1 MARVEVDQQAVN
13 VTLARWERPFAGGRT
28 RIVVPRSAVRAS
40 ERVDRPTRWA
50 ATPGG
55 RAGLL
60 ITGVLKLGRWG
71 IGTRT
76 SRFVS
81 VRRWVPALR
90 LTVDDAT
97 AEQLGYDEL
106 LISTPD
112 VDRITAALAPLR

>member
-1 MARVEVDQQAVN
+1 MAAVQVDQQAVN
-13 VTLARWERPFAGGRT
+13 VTLSRWERPFAGGRT

-40 ERVDRPTRWA
+40 ERVDQPTRRA

-71 IGTRT
+71 VGTRT

-106 LISTPD
+106 LISTHD
-112 VDRITAALAPLR
+112 VDRITATLGPPR